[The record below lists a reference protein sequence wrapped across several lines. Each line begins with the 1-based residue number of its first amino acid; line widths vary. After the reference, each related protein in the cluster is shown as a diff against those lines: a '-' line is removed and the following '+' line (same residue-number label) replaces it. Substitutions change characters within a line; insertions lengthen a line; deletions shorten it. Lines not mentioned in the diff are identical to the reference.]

1 MFSHGLSIANPPPPA
16 ERPVTHAPRCLCFF
30 SVYLFVTFLRGA
42 FSPPSH
48 RSDPTAASLSIS
60 TPGPCVFLLLPSLSP
75 SQSLVHRNTPRPFSF
90 ATQPAVSPIDGQ
102 IHTRYSNQSP
112 VNDAMAKPTHARG
125 HIYSLAEVAKR
136 KSLSSSA
143 IHCRLMPA

>member
-75 SQSLVHRNTPRPFSF
+75 SQPLVQRNTPRPFSF
-90 ATQPAVSPIDGQ
+90 ATQPARIPHRRPDTHSLLEPVTRQRRHGQ
-102 IHTRYSNQSP
+102 TYPCQRAHLLSR
-112 VNDAMAKPTHARG
+112 RG
-125 HIYSLAEVAKR
+125 REA
-136 KSLSSSA
+136 
-143 IHCRLMPA
+143 